1 MSERAS
7 GQERDQWR
15 RATSAEAQRAQK
27 EGGELAIMRDIDVAG
42 RARCV
47 ATVGVVVRARQG

>member
-15 RATSAEAQRAQK
+15 RATSAEAQRTQE
-27 EGGELAIMRDIDVAG
+27 EGGELAIMRDIGVAG
-42 RARCV
+42 RARSV
-47 ATVGVVVRARQG
+47 ATIGVVVHARQG